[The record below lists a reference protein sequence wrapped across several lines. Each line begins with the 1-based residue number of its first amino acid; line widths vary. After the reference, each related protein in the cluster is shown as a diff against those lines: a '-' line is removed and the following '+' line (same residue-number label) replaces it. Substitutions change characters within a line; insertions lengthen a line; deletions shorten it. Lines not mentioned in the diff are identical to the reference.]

1 MIMQNLDPTDRKLLR
16 ILQQLPDIAM
26 ADLARRIGVSVTA
39 ATRRIAA
46 MEQSGVI
53 EGYAIDIDPRA
64 LGFDVSV
71 SLRITLDKTNRSAFD
86 EFIAAAR
93 EVPEID
99 AVQVLLGRVDVR
111 LNVLARDLAEY
122 QTIYR
127 DRILTLPHIL
137 DIEALMLVAEVKSE
151 PVLPI

>member
-1 MIMQNLDPTDRKLLR
+1 MIMQSLDPTDRKLLR

>member
-1 MIMQNLDPTDRKLLR
+1 MIMQYLDPTDRKLLR